1 MRASRAAAAAA
12 ALIAAPLA
20 AARADA
26 SSEARRGDAEI
37 SKFVPKEAKAPPL
50 SGAARAPRSPAVTE
64 ALAAL
69 GPHGVVIIWGSFSAV
84 ILAALAQAFLGQ
96 RRADRSAAFIAAAEK
111 LLLAHAG
118 LRARAGPV
126 FAGGAYT
133 VSVDAVAARGAFDAR
148 TAAGARVRVYA
159 TGARA
164 SAAVPWVFSDVRV
177 ELADG
182 EVVDVVAAPAPAPM
196 Q

>member
-1 MRASRAAAAAA
+1 MSAAARAGAAAA
-12 ALIAAPLA
+12 ALGCAALA
-20 AARADA
+20 AARCDVAA
-26 SSEARRGDAEI
+26 RGDAEI
-37 SKFVPKEAKAPPL
+37 SKFVAKAPRAPPV

-69 GPHGVVIIWGSFSAV
+69 GPHGVAIIWGTFSAV

-96 RRADRSAAFIAAAEK
+96 RRADRSAAVIVAAEK

-126 FAGGAYT
+126 FAGGAYS
-133 VSVDAVAARGAFDAR
+133 VAVDAVAARGSFDAR
-148 TAAGARVRVYA
+148 TAAGARVKVYVTA
-159 TGARA
+159 ARA
-164 SAAVPWVFSDVRV
+164 GAAVPWVFSDVRV
-177 ELADG
+177 ELDCG
-182 EVVDVVAAPAPAPM
+182 DIVDVVAADAAAPL